1 MALKEL
7 YQERAKEA
15 REKAA
20 AAGDRE
26 DIRNMW
32 LEIAKQFEWL
42 ADRRASDPAWRVERV
57 KPEEGPR

>member
-1 MALKEL
+1 MSTDQRYREKAE
-7 YQERAKEA
+7 EA

-42 ADRRASDPAWRVERV
+42 AGRRARDPAWRVERV
-57 KPEEGPR
+57 KREKEPR

>member
-1 MALKEL
+1 VAVKEL

-57 KPEEGPR
+57 KPEKEPR

>member
-1 MALKEL
+1 MSTDQRYREKAE
-7 YQERAKEA
+7 EA

-32 LEIAKQFEWL
+32 FEIAKQFEWL
-42 ADRRASDPAWRVERV
+42 AGRRARDPAWRVERV
-57 KPEEGPR
+57 KREKEPR

>member
-57 KPEEGPR
+57 KRENEPR

>member
-26 DIRNMW
+26 DIRHMW

-42 ADRRASDPAWRVERV
+42 ADRRARDPAWRVERV
-57 KPEEGPR
+57 KPEKEPR

>member
-1 MALKEL
+1 MSTDQRYREKAE
-7 YQERAKEA
+7 EA

-57 KPEEGPR
+57 TPEKEPR

>member
-42 ADRRASDPAWRVERV
+42 ADRRARDPAWRVERV
-57 KPEEGPR
+57 KPEKEPR

>member
-20 AAGDRE
+20 AAGNRE

-32 LEIAKQFEWL
+32 LEVAKQFEWL
-42 ADRRASDPAWRVERV
+42 ADRRAQDPAWRVERV
-57 KPEEGPR
+57 KPEKEPG